1 MQQRGDKHGPLQ
13 DENLKGETQGLEK
26 AEHETRSEAWR
37 AQEASG
43 EDQPDVDRAPDDTF
57 TGASPPGMSSGDVEG
72 RAEIAMYVDRST
84 YPAGRDDLVAEMREN
99 NAPDRL
105 IGQADRLPEGQEF
118 QNVQEVWEALGG
130 GVEEGRPY

>member
-26 AEHETRSEAWR
+26 GDRETRAAEWR
-37 AQEASG
+37 AQEPSG
-43 EDQPDVDRAPDDTF
+43 EDQPEVDRAPDDMY
-57 TGASPPGMSSGDVEG
+57 TGATPPGMSSDDVEG
-72 RAEIAMYVDRST
+72 RSELAVHLNPSI
-84 YPAGRDDLVAEMREN
+84 YPARRDDLVEDLREN

-105 IGQADRLPEGQEF
+105 VDQVAGLPGGREF
-118 QNVQEVWEALGG
+118 RNVQEVWEALGG